1 MTLRCFGDQLY
12 TGLTRP
18 DPSRSLKTPFY
29 IQVFFPN
36 LIFFLLAHS
45 EYRYLVTMPPAWIN
59 TFETMRRQ
67 MVPTLDKIEQGVQ
80 QLKNGDPSSMRRVAR

>member
-29 IQVFFPN
+29 VQVFFPN
-36 LIFFLLAHS
+36 LIF
-45 EYRYLVTMPPAWIN
+45 
-59 TFETMRRQ
+59 
-67 MVPTLDKIEQGVQ
+67 
-80 QLKNGDPSSMRRVAR
+80 SSSSLRLQIASYHAASMDSHI